1 MATPSKRHEPCVIL
15 RERGIPCVL
24 WFEDALAKNGVP
36 TVVFDLHLLVAN
48 VDEAA
53 LALHE
58 AGWTDSKPLI
68 NHFLTDSAG
77 KRRLNPPGF
86 STVAKGSRTWPPP
99 PPSQEPPGPTTTVL
113 LLAADWNITD
123 QDLSQQLSEDFT
135 PSLPLLLG
143 ALIDS
148 LLDSP
153 SNTALRAR
161 LVTYVSY
168 LYDHCA
174 LLKAQSFAENLKPEH
189 RQFHCDALSK
199 TTLGTAPFIE
209 EQRQVREEVRAGK
222 RQPHRWTWYLSGEV
236 QPNHPEPKQ
245 DNTGGEFGADE
256 PVVVEGLAAS
266 NMSDSTPLTEE
277 TVHNPEHTMRRNFDS
292 GKTATTSVQE
302 SCPDDAGGEPLTGGF
317 VVKEQVV
324 VGTLE
329 DSNMSNSSFS
339 TEGKQQLPEPAD
351 ALLQD
356 VSLGETD
363 TTSVKD
369 SRPDEAGGEPCS
381 GGSVV
386 DTPVGVEALADF
398 TPNSTSLTEG
408 KELQEHSGALRPNA
422 ASEEAAPAP
431 IPVEESGPEKAGKC
445 PGGGETFST

>member
-1 MATPSKRHEPCVIL
+1 MATQSKRHEPCAIL
-15 RERGIPCVL
+15 HERGVPCVL
-24 WFEDALAKNGVP
+24 WFEDALAQHGVP
-36 TVVFDLHLLVAN
+36 TVVFDLHLLVAD

-53 LALHE
+53 LALNE
-58 AGWTDSKPLI
+58 AGWTDTKPRI

-113 LLAADWNITD
+113 LPAADWNITD
-123 QDLSQQLSEDFT
+123 QELGPQLSEGFV

-174 LLKAQSFAENLKPEH
+174 SLKAQSFAENLKPEH

-209 EQRQVREEVRAGK
+209 EQRQIREEVKAGK

-236 QPNHPEPKQ
+236 QSNQPELKQ
-245 DNTGGEFGADE
+245 DDLGGEPAADE
-256 PVVVEGLAAS
+256 LAVVEGLAAP
-266 NMSDSTPLTEE
+266 NISDPTPLTEKM
-277 TVHNPEHTMRRNFDS
+277 VQNPEHTVPGNLVS
-292 GKTATTSVQE
+292 GETSTTLE
-302 SCPDDAGGEPLTGGF
+302 SCPDNGGGEPFSGGF
-317 VVKEQVV
+317 VMKELAVV
-324 VGTLE
+324 ETLA
-329 DSNMSNSSFS
+329 DSSMSNSCSS
-339 TEGKQQLPEPAD
+339 TEGKRQLPEPAD
-351 ALLQD
+351 TLLRN
-356 VSLGETD
+356 VSLGETE
-363 TTSVKD
+363 TTSD
-369 SRPDEAGGEPCS
+369 EESCPDEVGSEPYS

-386 DTPVGVEALADF
+386 DKPAVVEAPADF
-398 TPNSTSLTEG
+398 TSNSTSLTKG
-408 KELQEHSGALRPNA
+408 KELPDALHRIP
-422 ASEEAAPAP
+422 ASTEASSVPVS
-431 IPVEESGPEKAGKC
+431 VEELGSEKAGKW
-445 PGGGETFST
+445 PRSGETFATTS